1 MFKAILSN
9 QIWNSV
15 RDWKGWENSGPMKS
29 VDAVVKEHR
38 LFIVLVVLK
47 KSQVIKRKTHKIH
60 AWYVDLRETTR
71 EKEGQ
76 VLLYVVS
83 DNINGLALT
92 ERHRSVTVYRS
103 LQPAAA
109 A

>member
-1 MFKAILSN
+1 M
-9 QIWNSV
+9 

-60 AWYVDLRETTR
+60 AWYIYYSATFYLLTISLRNVYLRFECF
-71 EKEGQ
+71 KESRYYTYISH
-76 VLLYVVS
+76 V
-83 DNINGLALT
+83 
-92 ERHRSVTVYRS
+92 
-103 LQPAAA
+103 
-109 A
+109 

>member
-38 LFIVLVVLK
+38 LFIVLVVFK

-60 AWYVDLRETTR
+60 AWYIYYSATFYLLTISLRNVYLRFECF
-71 EKEGQ
+71 KESR
-76 VLLYVVS
+76 YYTY
-83 DNINGLALT
+83 IFH
-92 ERHRSVTVYRS
+92 E
-103 LQPAAA
+103 
-109 A
+109 